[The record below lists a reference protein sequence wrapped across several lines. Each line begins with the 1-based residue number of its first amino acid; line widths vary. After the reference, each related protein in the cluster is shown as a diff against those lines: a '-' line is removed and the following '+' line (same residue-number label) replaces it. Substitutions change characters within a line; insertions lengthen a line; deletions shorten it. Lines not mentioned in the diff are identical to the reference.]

1 MASVGKYNETYF
13 KNHPEEAQKEGVLYG
28 VILVN
33 KKTHE
38 REIIKVGIA
47 AGKDWRHV
55 IKRNTYPE
63 NAKAITATRSR
74 KKVTVCIFCSPE
86 GLIEI

>member
-1 MASVGKYNETYF
+1 MFLQEYRILASVGKYNETYF

-38 REIIKVGIA
+38 REIIKNRFAV
-47 AGKDWRHV
+47 V
-55 IKRNTYPE
+55 NLF
-63 NAKAITATRSR
+63 SR
-74 KKVTVCIFCSPE
+74 KSLVK
-86 GLIEI
+86 

>member
-38 REIIKVGIA
+38 REIIKVGS
-47 AGKDWRHV
+47 V
-55 IKRNTYPE
+55 IQLVNIVSEPKILRLVLFEVPL
-63 NAKAITATRSR
+63 
-74 KKVTVCIFCSPE
+74 IFK
-86 GLIEI
+86 

>member
-33 KKTHE
+33 KITHE
-38 REIIKVGIA
+38 REVIKVGIA

-55 IKRNTYPE
+55 VK
-63 NAKAITATRSR
+63 RSR
-74 KKVTVCIFCSPE
+74 GFKE
-86 GLIEI
+86 LGLLH